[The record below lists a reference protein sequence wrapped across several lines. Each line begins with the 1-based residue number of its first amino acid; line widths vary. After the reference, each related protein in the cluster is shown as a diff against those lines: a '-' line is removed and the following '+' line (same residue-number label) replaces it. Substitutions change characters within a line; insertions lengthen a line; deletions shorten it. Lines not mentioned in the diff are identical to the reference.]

1 MDTESYTVLFIVNCS
16 EVVRVDVSSTYPVNF
31 DRSALMLPY
40 RICWIQSV
48 PGLCGDI
55 LLLKFPFLYNPVF
68 IELETYPNLPDPR
81 HPWFGRRG
89 HCGRNHYHIR
99 TGVTFSINTRRFV
112 GGYTRR
118 GSVYDSPSESMIIT
132 CCLTQEIA
140 GSESLL

>member
-68 IELETYPNLPDPR
+68 IELETYLILGTPGL
-81 HPWFGRRG
+81 
-89 HCGRNHYHIR
+89 
-99 TGVTFSINTRRFV
+99 GVEGIAAAI
-112 GGYTRR
+112 
-118 GSVYDSPSESMIIT
+118 IIT
-132 CCLTQEIA
+132 SVLVLLSPLTLGASWEVTLVAVPSTIPHPSQ
-140 GSESLL
+140 